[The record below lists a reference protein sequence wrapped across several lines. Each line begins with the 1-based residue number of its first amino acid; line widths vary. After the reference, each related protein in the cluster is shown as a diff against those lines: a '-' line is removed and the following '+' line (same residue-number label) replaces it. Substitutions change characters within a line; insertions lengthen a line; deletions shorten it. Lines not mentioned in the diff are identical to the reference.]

1 MCEGCRVVEI
11 VMKNQ
16 RLIMIQ
22 FLVFAILF
30 GSVLMISAVIY
41 SKTTVYDLEQQ
52 KEKRDITSG
61 FEKLGKS
68 TKK

>member
-11 VMKNQ
+11 MMKNQ

-30 GSVLMISAVIY
+30 GGVLVISAVIY
-41 SKTTVYDLEQQ
+41 SKTTVYDLEKQ

>member
-1 MCEGCRVVEI
+1 MCEGYRVVEI

-30 GSVLMISAVIY
+30 GSVIVISAVIY
-41 SKTTVYDLEQQ
+41 SKTTVYDLEKQQ
-52 KEKRDITSG
+52 EKRDITSG
-61 FEKLGKS
+61 FEQLGKS
-68 TKK
+68 KK

>member
-1 MCEGCRVVEI
+1 MCEGYRVVEI

-30 GSVLMISAVIY
+30 GSVIVISAVIY
-41 SKTTVYDLEQQ
+41 SKTTVYDLEKQQ
-52 KEKRDITSG
+52 EKRDITSG
-61 FEKLGKS
+61 FEQLGKS
-68 TKK
+68 TK

>member
-11 VMKNQ
+11 MMKNQ

-30 GSVLMISAVIY
+30 GSVLVISAVIY
-41 SKTTVYDLEQQ
+41 SKTTVYDLEKQ
-52 KEKRDITSG
+52 KEERDITSG
-61 FEKLGKS
+61 FEQLGKS

>member
-1 MCEGCRVVEI
+1 MR
-11 VMKNQ
+11 NQ

-30 GSVLMISAVIY
+30 GSVLVISAVIY
-41 SKTTVYDLEQQ
+41 SKTTVYDLEKQ
-52 KEKRDITSG
+52 KEERDITSG
-61 FEKLGKS
+61 FEQLGKS

>member
-1 MCEGCRVVEI
+1 MCEGYHVVEI
-11 VMKNQ
+11 MMKNQ

-30 GSVLMISAVIY
+30 GSVIVISAVIY
-41 SKTTVYDLEQQ
+41 SKTTVYDLEKQQ
-52 KEKRDITSG
+52 EKRDITSG

-68 TKK
+68 TK